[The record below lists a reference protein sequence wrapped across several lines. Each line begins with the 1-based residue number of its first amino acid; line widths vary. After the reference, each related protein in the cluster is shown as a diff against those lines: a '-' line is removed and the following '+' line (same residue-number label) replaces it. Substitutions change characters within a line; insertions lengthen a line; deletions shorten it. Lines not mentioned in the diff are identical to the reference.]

1 MDSIEKQFN
10 TVLEDIAKQVSGT
23 IGISVV
29 ELESGMA
36 LATLSNQAGFD
47 LEIAAAYNA
56 EVVKQKMKAMA
67 ALNLK
72 GQEIT
77 DFIITLTSQ
86 IHIIRFI
93 NSKYILYFAVDSTT
107 SNLAMTKVVL
117 NSCSARIKSLIE
129 GL

>member
-1 MDSIEKQFN
+1 
-10 TVLEDIAKQVSGT
+10 
-23 IGISVV
+23 
-29 ELESGMA
+29 MA
-36 LATLSNQAGFD
+36 LAALSNQAGFD

-86 IHIIRFI
+86 IHSIRSI
-93 NSKYILYFAVDSTT
+93 NSKYILYCAVDSTS

-117 NSCSARIKSLIE
+117 NNSSSKIKSLIE

>member
-1 MDSIEKQFN
+1 MDSIEKQFQ
-10 TVLEDIAKQVSGT
+10 DILQDISKQISGT
-23 IGISVV
+23 IGISIV

-36 LATLSNQAGFD
+36 LSTLSNQPEFN

-72 GQEIT
+72 NQEINE
-77 DFIITLTSQ
+77 FIISLTSQ

-93 NSKYILYFAVDSTT
+93 NAKYILYFAVDSTT
-107 SNLAMTKVVL
+107 SNLALIKVVL
-117 NSCSARIKSLIE
+117 NSCSSRLKNIIDVL
-129 GL
+129 

>member
-1 MDSIEKQFN
+1 MDSIEKQFQ
-10 TVLEDIAKQVSGT
+10 DILQDISKQISGT
-23 IGISVV
+23 IGISIV

-36 LATLSNQAGFD
+36 LSTLSNQPEFN

-72 GQEIT
+72 NQEINE
-77 DFIITLTSQ
+77 FIISLTSQ

-93 NSKYILYFAVDSTT
+93 NAKYILYFAVDSTT
-107 SNLAMTKVVL
+107 SNLALTKVVL
-117 NSCSARIKSLIE
+117 NSCSSRLKNIIDVL
-129 GL
+129 